1 MTMATAEITY
11 LLQAI
16 SLHICRT
23 LTLLCDNI
31 SALYMRV
38 SILYIEHEQNLLNL
52 TIILSTKR

>member
-23 LTLLCDNI
+23 LALLCDNI
-31 SALYMRV
+31 SALYM
-38 SILYIEHEQNLLNL
+38 SILYFVHEQNLLNL
-52 TIILSTKR
+52 TII